1 MELINVIILSSVLNI
16 FIYIAHDNLISIFNT
31 YDYPDKIRKLHK
43 KKNFLFGGLIILNKC
58 CFFFFIN

>member
-43 KKNFLFGGLIILNKC
+43 KKTSL
-58 CFFFFIN
+58 